1 MKLRHKVELPNQEY
15 LVRRRRLRR
24 KVSKDE
30 TVQRQQVWEGT
41 GPGWRFADFA
51 AGFEAQNLNP
61 KPEAIPNPT
70 LQHTKVQEPFPSKD
84 HATQEAGFAAECFF
98 RVQALVCRAGL
109 WVRG

>member
-24 KVSKDE
+24 KVSEDE

-61 KPEAIPNPT
+61 KHPQPYT
-70 LQHTKVQEPFPSKD
+70 
-84 HATQEAGFAAECFF
+84 ATHQGP
-98 RVQALVCRAGL
+98 RALSLEGSCDSGYI
-109 WVRG
+109 